1 MAGKTNTTRIEDLEE
16 LTRNLVSR
24 LNVHDETLKWFSDML
39 TKGTESADEHGKKIV
54 VFEEKMLVLV
64 DFKNCVAEVGKIRED
79 LIGMKR
85 DIESL
90 GKWKDEQKK
99 EKDETARRFWSFG
112 PNIAAAIVSVL
123 LSALVAFLVSR
134 FSHP

>member
-24 LNVHDETLKWFSDML
+24 LNVHDETLRWFSDML
-39 TKGTESADEHGKKIV
+39 TKGAESSEEHRKKII

-64 DFKNCVAEVGKIRED
+64 DFKSCVAEVGKIKEE
-79 LIGMKR
+79 LIGIKR

-90 GKWKDEQKK
+90 AKWKDDQKK
-99 EKDETARRFWSFG
+99 E
-112 PNIAAAIVSVL
+112 
-123 LSALVAFLVSR
+123 
-134 FSHP
+134 